1 MRAKDDSSKRLLD
14 APAPSKVVHENPW
27 KEAAFF
33 TDRASNRCLKNGLES
48 TWTSIDLDT
57 LKTFAMPRK
66 TGNRGYTG
74 CKRFALAAALIV
86 ALGCLQHLR
95 AGDIKITIPKRSQ
108 LTPVQRM
115 NREGVEQINKRHFNK
130 ARELFYKAYLFD
142 PGDPFT
148 LNNLGYV
155 AELEGQVERAQA
167 FYAMAAAQS
176 TEARIDKASIKEL
189 KGESLAS
196 AISTF
201 GDVQMQVNRSNVKAV
216 GLLSEGRIREADT
229 LLQQTLALDP
239 KNAFTLNNVGVAKES
254 QGDYGE
260 ALKYYNAAANAHVE
274 DPVIVTMNGSW
285 RGKSVSDM
293 ARSSADRLC
302 KRMKTLQNDD
312 AQVTLLNLR
321 GVSAANRNDWRAA
334 QDYFSQAYR
343 LGPDN
348 AFSLNNQGFM
358 AERNGDLE
366 SAEDFY
372 RQARAAG
379 GSNDRVGLATR
390 PAAEGAKL
398 SSVADTSDGKVSSA
412 IDLASE
418 ARHRQGGPVELKRR
432 DGTTVNSSPDSPQTT
447 PTRPNP
453 EPPQPDNPQQ

>member
-1 MRAKDDSSKRLLD
+1 MNTVATPRERAENHRRARFKSS
-14 APAPSKVVHENPW
+14 
-27 KEAAFF
+27 
-33 TDRASNRCLKNGLES
+33 
-48 TWTSIDLDT
+48 
-57 LKTFAMPRK
+57 
-66 TGNRGYTG
+66 
-74 CKRFALAAALIV
+74 ALAAALIL
-86 ALGCLQHLR
+86 AFGCSHLLR
-95 AGDIKITIPKRSQ
+95 AGDIRITIPKRSQ
-108 LTPVQRM
+108 LTPVQRL

-155 AELEGQVERAQA
+155 AELEGQVERAQS

-176 TEARIDKASIKEL
+176 TEARIDKSSIKEL

-201 GDVQMQVNRSNVKAV
+201 HDVQMQVNRSNVRAV
-216 GLLSEGRIREADT
+216 GLLSDGRIREADT
-229 LLQQTLALDP
+229 LLQQALALDP

-254 QGDYGE
+254 QGEYGE
-260 ALKYYNAAANAHVE
+260 ALKYYNAAANEHVE

-285 RGKSVSDM
+285 RGKAVSDM
-293 ARSSADRLC
+293 ARSSADRLR
-302 KRMKTLQNDD
+302 KRMKSLQSEE
-312 AQVTLLNLR
+312 AQITLLNLR

-348 AFSLNNQGFM
+348 AFSLNNEGFM

-372 RQARAAG
+372 RQASAAG
-379 GSNDRVGLATR
+379 GSNNRVGLATR
-390 PAAEGAKL
+390 PAAEGLKL

-412 IDLASE
+412 IEVASE

-432 DGTTVNSSPDSPQTT
+432 DGSTVTSTPASPQST
-447 PTRPNP
+447 PMTPN
-453 EPPQPDNPQQ
+453 PPQPDNPQQ